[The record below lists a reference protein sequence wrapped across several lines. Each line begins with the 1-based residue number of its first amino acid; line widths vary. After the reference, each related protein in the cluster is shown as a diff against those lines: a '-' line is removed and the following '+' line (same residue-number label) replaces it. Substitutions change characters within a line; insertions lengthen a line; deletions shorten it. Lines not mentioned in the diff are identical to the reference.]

1 MSVCQ
6 RGVKST
12 RSVRTNV
19 DRKGKETDLRGR
31 ADKHDTMTR
40 YLYAVTSHHW
50 HLASSLPTEVAFC
63 RGLTWLWVTQQK
75 HQRHPHPPQP
85 TQNPSAFKGRNPPPT
100 PPPHS
105 HPTLTAPLEAV
116 ARCRLS
122 AGSVASRDKPIK
134 PHTRREGGRRLNIL
148 CFKVSCSACESVF
161 VRFD

>member
-31 ADKHDTMTR
+31 TDKHDTMTR

-85 TQNPSAFKGRNPPPT
+85 TQNPSAFKGRNPPHTPT
-100 PPPHS
+100 PLPSNAHR
-105 HPTLTAPLEAV
+105 TLGSSSEMSALGWVCCLTRQAHKTTRTA
-116 ARCRLS
+116 
-122 AGSVASRDKPIK
+122 
-134 PHTRREGGRRLNIL
+134 GGREAAQHPLLQSLMFRM
-148 CFKVSCSACESVF
+148 
-161 VRFD
+161 